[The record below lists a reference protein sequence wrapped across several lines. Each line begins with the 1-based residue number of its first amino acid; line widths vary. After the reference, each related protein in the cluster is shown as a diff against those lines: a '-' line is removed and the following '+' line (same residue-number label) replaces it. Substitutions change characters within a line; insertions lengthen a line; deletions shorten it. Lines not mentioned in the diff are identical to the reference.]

1 MAITL
6 TLVRKTPE
14 IFGSP
19 QELQGYILDLEV
31 TAATD
36 MPKEIFVWQ
45 SKVGFGDTDIDQFIN
60 IASPNDLEEVP
71 PNVPGADEDN
81 PFFRTSRL
89 QFTFRSMVELEETWG
104 YIKDDVQGLVDALK
118 SVENLNTVEEV
129 VFQ

>member
-1 MAITL
+1 MAVTL
-6 TLVRKTPE
+6 TLVRKTPL

-45 SKVGFGDTDIDQFIN
+45 SKVTFGTSQINQFIN

-71 PNVPGADEDN
+71 PNQPGADEDN
-81 PFFRTSRL
+81 PFFRTNTL
-89 QFTFRSMVELEETWG
+89 QFTFRSMVELEETWE
-104 YIKDDVQGLVDALK
+104 YIKEDIQGLVDALK
-118 SVENLNTVEEV
+118 SVANLNSVQEV
-129 VFQ
+129 TFQ